1 MCTSVF
7 RAALFT
13 IAKIRNQPIMYTM
26 ECFSAIKK
34 NKILLP
40 AATWMDLEGIV
51 LSEVSQTE
59 KDKYGDITY
68 MWNLQNTRNS
78 KDNKKKQTLTY
89 IENKPVVAMGR
100 GIGGAT

>member
-1 MCTSVF
+1 MFLISLLGIY
-7 RAALFT
+7 LFKNFT
-13 IAKIRNQPIMYTM
+13 NLKRYVHLCVQSSIIYNCQDKEPTNHVHTM

-68 MWNLQNTRNS
+68 MWNLQNTRN
-78 KDNKKKQTLTY
+78 Q
-89 IENKPVVAMGR
+89 
-100 GIGGAT
+100 

>member
-1 MCTSVF
+1 
-7 RAALFT
+7 
-13 IAKIRNQPIMYTM
+13 M

-68 MWNLQNTRNS
+68 MWNLQNTRN
-78 KDNKKKQTLTY
+78 Q
-89 IENKPVVAMGR
+89 
-100 GIGGAT
+100 